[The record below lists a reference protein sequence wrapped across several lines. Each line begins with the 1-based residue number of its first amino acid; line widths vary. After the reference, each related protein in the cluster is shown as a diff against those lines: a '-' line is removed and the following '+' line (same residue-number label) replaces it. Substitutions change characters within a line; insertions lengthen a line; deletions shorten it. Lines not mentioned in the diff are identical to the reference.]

1 VGLVADV
8 QAYLGTLSPEV
19 IDGSTE
25 WPSVRRRVN
34 DALGH
39 QLVVI
44 TEDGGAEPETPSA
57 SGIGDS
63 ALAEPAVQI
72 RVRGEP
78 WDGDGALAK
87 AQEIYD
93 ALNGLLGVT
102 MGSTI
107 YMRVKAQT
115 AEPVFIG
122 FDTRGR
128 PEFTVSFSAVRSVTA
143 P

>member
-1 VGLVADV
+1 MGIVADV
-8 QAYLGTLSPEV
+8 HAYLGTLSPEV

-44 TEDGGAEPETPSA
+44 TEDGGLEPETPA
-57 SGIGDS
+57 ATGLGDS
-63 ALAEPAVQI
+63 ALAEPAVQV

-93 ALNGLLGVT
+93 ALHGLLGAT
-102 MGSTI
+102 MGSTH

-115 AEPVFIG
+115 PEPVFIG
-122 FDTRGR
+122 YDEKGR
-128 PEFTVSFSAVRSVTA
+128 PEFTVSFRAQRSV
-143 P
+143 